1 MKGLIFVKKLIS
13 GLLALTIAAST
24 TAVVSSA
31 AAPKWGT
38 IDVGTDNI
46 TLRWTKDNAADGYR
60 VYRYDVADGKY
71 VTVKTVN
78 GRKTF
83 CKISGLKA
91 GTAYKYVVKA
101 YYYDKAG
108 VGTSHTKLGKKSK
121 AAVVSTKPTS
131 TSITKKTRSSAKAVR
146 VFWNKYAF
154 TNKVDKQSNYKFGGY
169 HISRYNGA
177 NDDWVLEACVSGG
190 RTNVRVSGLKKNT
203 KYTWKVTP
211 FTVSVVNGSAYETE
225 GDASKEYT
233 IKTKNYWCN
242 C

>member
-24 TAVVSSA
+24 TAVAASA
-31 AAPKWGT
+31 AVPKWTT

-101 YYYDKAG
+101 YYYSNDCIG
-108 VGTSHTKLGKKSK
+108 GTKMGKKSK

-131 TSITKKTRSSAKAVR
+131 TKINNNTRSSAKAVR

-154 TNKVDKQSNYKFGGY
+154 TNKVDKESNYKFGGY
-169 HISRYNGA
+169 HVYRYDGF
-177 NDDWVLEACVSGG
+177 NDGWIKEACLSGG
-190 RTNVRVSGLKKNT
+190 RTNFRVNGLKKNK
-203 KYTWKVTP
+203 KYTFKVTP
-211 FTVSVVNGSAYETE
+211 YTVSVFNGSTFEAE
-225 GDASKEYT
+225 GDGSNEYT

>member
-46 TLRWTKDNAADGYR
+46 TLRWSKDNAADGYR

-83 CKISGLKA
+83 CKITGLKA

-101 YYYDKAG
+101 YYYNNNCIG
-108 VGTSHTKLGKKSK
+108 GTKMGKKSS
-121 AAVVSTKPTS
+121 AAVVSTKPTK
-131 TSITKKTRSSAKAVR
+131 TTITKKTRSSAKAVR
-146 VFWNKYAF
+146 VFWTKYAF
-154 TNKVDKQSNYKFGGY
+154 TNKVDKESNYKFGGY
-169 HISRYNGA
+169 HVYRYNGA
-177 NDDWVLEACVSGG
+177 NDDWVKEACLSGG
-190 RTNVRVSGLKKNT
+190 RTNVRISGLKKNT

-211 FTVSVVNGSAYETE
+211 YTVSVVNKTAYETE
-225 GDASKEYT
+225 GDGSNEYT